1 MNQQIIQIDNLPVSK
16 QSAEA
21 IRQELLRRVQDGE
34 ISAVKIQSAIKFYEK
49 VFNGDDKKDN
59 GLNHLIKS
67 NVIDEI
73 EKDPKREEWFGF
85 KVSVGEAGVRY
96 NYDNCNDPEL
106 AELLEQEKELKEKIK
121 DRQDFLKALKTGLNI
136 VTKDG
141 EAITVFPPA
150 KISST
155 SAKFTLK

>member
-1 MNQQIIQIDNLPVSK
+1 MEEIVKIDGLQVSK
-16 QSAEA
+16 KSAEE
-21 IRQELLRRVQDGE
+21 IRTELARKVLDGE
-34 ISAVKIQSAIKFYEK
+34 LSAVKVQAAIKFYEK

-67 NVIDEI
+67 SVVDELQN
-73 EKDPKREEWFGF
+73 DAKREEWYGF
-85 KVSVGEAGVRY
+85 KVSVGETGVRY
-96 NYDNCNDPEL
+96 NYENCNDPEL
-106 AELLEQEKELKEKIK
+106 VELLEQEKEIKEKIK

-150 KISST
+150 KFSST